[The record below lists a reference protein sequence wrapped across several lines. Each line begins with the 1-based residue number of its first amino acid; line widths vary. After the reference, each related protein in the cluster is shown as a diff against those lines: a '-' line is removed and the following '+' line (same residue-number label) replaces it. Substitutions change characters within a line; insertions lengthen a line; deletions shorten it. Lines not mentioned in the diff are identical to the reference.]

1 MSVIITNGVY
11 TRDDVD
17 FVYVPVT
24 RCGSTWL
31 RSVFRHNK
39 FTEHLVIENIQ
50 ELQEVPE
57 LRDKVKL
64 IVLRDPLERLISGM
78 YAPEDF
84 DLDTIY
90 SREKIFTNFPTDIHT
105 CPQVRFLN
113 GVPTDRAIYI
123 KYENTPTWGFEMHD
137 LLRTMVP
144 NYEEGPVKWENWGHG
159 SSPKDLLDIARND
172 KVIYNNLMEYLKED
186 QEFFDKVKWHESN

>member
-1 MSVIITNGVY
+1 MILISNEVY

-31 RSVFRHNK
+31 RTVFESNNFSK
-39 FTEHLVIENIQ
+39 YQIIE
-50 ELQEVPE
+50 ELQELSEFPK
-57 LRDKVKL
+57 LRDKTKL
-64 IVLRDPLERLISGM
+64 IVLRDPMERLISGM

-90 SREKIFTNFPTDIHT
+90 SKEKIFTNFPTDVHT
-105 CPQVRFLN
+105 CPQIKFLV
-113 GVPTDRAIYI
+113 GVPIDKAIYI
-123 KYENTPTWGFEMHD
+123 KYENSATWGPEIYD
-137 LLRTMVP
+137 LLKTMIP
-144 NYEEGPVKWENWGHG
+144 DFKESPVKWENWGNG

-186 QEFFDKVKWHESN
+186 QEFFDQVKWHESN

>member
-1 MSVIITNGVY
+1 MILISNEVY

-31 RSVFRHNK
+31 RTVFESNNFSK
-39 FTEHLVIENIQ
+39 YQIIE
-50 ELQEVPE
+50 ELQELSEFPE
-57 LRDKVKL
+57 VRDKTKL
-64 IVLRDPLERLISGM
+64 IVLRDPMERLISGM

-90 SREKIFTNFPTDIHT
+90 SKEKIFTNFPTDVHT
-105 CPQVRFLN
+105 CPQIKFLV
-113 GVPTDRAIYI
+113 GVPIDKAIYI
-123 KYENTPTWGFEMHD
+123 KYENSATWGPEIYD
-137 LLRTMVP
+137 LLKTMIP
-144 NYEEGPVKWENWGHG
+144 DFKESPVKWENWGHG

-186 QEFFDKVKWHESN
+186 QEFFDQVKWHESN